1 MNKPIPLSM
10 KSEKMAAYMD
20 GNMDDND
27 LRKMSKIIRENAGLR
42 EILDICDEVDA
53 DMEAFTGQGFE
64 LPDDIKNP
72 ELKFPDPSLYNIP
85 LRGLGMVGAVTNVVM
100 CAADCAEPAP
110 EDEDNGIAAR
120 LKDLMDGLF
129 DNKS

>member
-1 MNKPIPLSM
+1 M
-10 KSEKMAAYMD
+10 KSEKLAAYMD

-27 LRKMSKIIRENAGLR
+27 LRKMSNIIRENAGLR

-64 LPDDIKNP
+64 LPDDIKDP
-72 ELKFPDPSLYNIP
+72 ELRLPDLSFHNIP
-85 LRGLGMVGAVTNVVM
+85 MRGLGMAGTVANVAM
-100 CAADCAEPAP
+100 CAADCAEP

-120 LKDLMDGLF
+120 LKELMNGLF
-129 DNKS
+129 EDKS

>member
-20 GNMDDND
+20 GNMDDNE
-27 LRKMSKIIRENAGLR
+27 LRKISNIIHEYPGLQ
-42 EILDICDEVDA
+42 EIVDICDEVDA

-64 LPDDIKNP
+64 LPDDIKDP

-85 LRGLGMVGAVTNVVM
+85 LRGLGMVGAVANVAM

-120 LKDLMDGLF
+120 LKELMNGLF
-129 DNKS
+129 EDKS

>member
-1 MNKPIPLSM
+1 M

-20 GNMDDND
+20 GNMDDNE

-64 LPDDIKNP
+64 LPDDIKDP
-72 ELKFPDPSLYNIP
+72 ELRLPDLSFHNIP
-85 LRGLGMVGAVTNVVM
+85 MRGLGMAGTVANVAM
-100 CAADCAEPAP
+100 CAADCAEP

-120 LKDLMDGLF
+120 LKELMNGLF
-129 DNKS
+129 EDKS